1 MKIQINATRMEFF
14 KLRRRL
20 STAVRGHKL
29 LKDKNEGLMRE
40 FLLLVKAYKEARQR
54 VDAGLP
60 NCMKMFVLAQI
71 SSSSQSISTAL
82 EQSKGNLELKIFER
96 NILNIKVSVFDVSVT
111 ESNSYSLIDTPVE
124 LDDAITKLKE
134 YFHNIVKVSELE
146 QSMRMLAKEIE
157 KTRRRVNALE
167 YILIPQL
174 QESIKFIK
182 TKLDEI
188 ERSNISRVMKIKEM
202 LVHRSLT

>member
-1 MKIQINATRMEFF
+1 MEYF
-14 KLRRRL
+14 KLRHRL
-20 STAVRGHKL
+20 SMAVRGHKL
-29 LKDKNEGLMRE
+29 LKDKNEGLIKE
-40 FLLLVKAYKEARQR
+40 FLTLVKAYKEVRQK
-54 VDAGLP
+54 VDEDLP

-167 YILIPQL
+167 YVLIPQL

>member
-1 MKIQINATRMEFF
+1 MKIQISATRMEYF
-14 KLRRRL
+14 KLRHRL
-20 STAVRGHKL
+20 SMAVRGHKL
-29 LKDKNEGLMRE
+29 LKDKNEGLIKE
-40 FLLLVKAYKEARQR
+40 FLTLVKAYKEVRQK
-54 VDAGLP
+54 VDEDLP

-167 YILIPQL
+167 YVLIPQL

>member
-1 MKIQINATRMEFF
+1 MRIQINATRMEFF

-40 FLLLVKAYKEARQR
+40 FLLLVKAYKDARQR
-54 VDAGLP
+54 LDAGLP
-60 NCMKMFVLAQI
+60 NCMKMFVLARI
-71 SSSSQSISTAL
+71 TSSSEIISTAL
-82 EQSKGNLELKIFER
+82 EQSKGELELRISER
-96 NILNIKVSVFDVSVT
+96 SILNIKVPVFDVSVT
-111 ESNSYSLIDTPVE
+111 ENISYSLVDTPVD
-124 LDDAITKLKE
+124 LDGAIVQLKE
-134 YFHNIVKVSELE
+134 FFPYVVRFAELE
-146 QSMRMLAKEIE
+146 QSIRLLAKEIE
-157 KTRRRVNALE
+157 RTRRRVNALE
-167 YILIPQL
+167 YVLIPQL

>member
-40 FLLLVKAYKEARQR
+40 FLLLVKAYKDARHR
-54 VDAGLP
+54 LDAGLP
-60 NCMKMFVLAQI
+60 KCMKMFVLAQI
-71 SSSSQSISTAL
+71 ASSFEIVSAAL
-82 EQSKGNLELKIFER
+82 EQSKGALELRISER
-96 NILNIKVSVFDVSVT
+96 SVLNIKVPVFDVSVT
-111 ESNSYSLIDTPVE
+111 ENISYSLVDTPVD
-124 LDDAITKLKE
+124 LDGAIVQLKE
-134 YFHNIVKVSELE
+134 FFPYVVRFAELE
-146 QSMRMLAKEIE
+146 QSIRLLAREIE

-167 YILIPQL
+167 YVLIPQL

-182 TKLDEI
+182 TKLDEM
-188 ERSNISRVMKIKEM
+188 ERSNISRLMKIKEM
-202 LVHRSLT
+202 LVSKTVV

>member
-40 FLLLVKAYKEARQR
+40 FLPLIKGYKEARQK

-60 NCMKMFVLAQI
+60 KCMKMFVLAQI
-71 SSSSQSISTAL
+71 TSSFEIISTAL
-82 EQSKGNLELKIFER
+82 EQSKGELALRISER
-96 NILNIKVSVFDVSVT
+96 SILNIKAPVFDVSVT
-111 ESNSYSLIDTPVE
+111 ENNSYSLADTPVD
-124 LDDAITKLKE
+124 LDDAIMQLKE
-134 YFHNIVKVSELE
+134 FFPYVVRVAELE
-146 QSMRMLAKEIE
+146 QSIRLLAKETE

-167 YILIPQL
+167 YVLIPQL

-182 TKLDEI
+182 TKLDEL
-188 ERSNISRVMKIKEM
+188 ERSNISRLMKIKEM
-202 LVHRSLT
+202 LVSKTVV

>member
-1 MKIQINATRMEFF
+1 MKIQISATRMEYF
-14 KLRRRL
+14 KLRHRL
-20 STAVRGHKL
+20 SMAVRGHKL
-29 LKDKNEGLMRE
+29 LKDKNEGLIKE
-40 FLLLVKAYKEARQR
+40 FLTLVKAYKEVRQK
-54 VDAGLP
+54 VDEDLP

>member
-1 MKIQINATRMEFF
+1 MEYF
-14 KLRRRL
+14 KLRHRL
-20 STAVRGHKL
+20 SMAVRGHKL
-29 LKDKNEGLMRE
+29 LKDKNEGLIKE
-40 FLLLVKAYKEARQR
+40 FLTLVKAYKEVRQK
-54 VDAGLP
+54 VDEDLP

-124 LDDAITKLKE
+124 LDDAIVKLKDFIP
-134 YFHNIVKVSELE
+134 YLVKVAELE

-167 YILIPQL
+167 YVLIPQL

>member
-1 MKIQINATRMEFF
+1 MEYF
-14 KLRRRL
+14 KLRHRL
-20 STAVRGHKL
+20 SMSVRGHKL
-29 LKDKNEGLMRE
+29 LKDKNDGLIKE
-40 FLLLVKAYKEARQR
+40 FLTLVKAYEEVRQK
-54 VDAGLP
+54 VDEDLP

-96 NILNIKVSVFDVSVT
+96 NILNIKVSVFEVSVT

>member
-1 MKIQINATRMEFF
+1 MEYF
-14 KLRRRL
+14 KLRHRL
-20 STAVRGHKL
+20 SMAVRGHKL
-29 LKDKNEGLMRE
+29 LKDKNEGLIKE
-40 FLLLVKAYKEARQR
+40 FLTLVKAYKEVRQK
-54 VDAGLP
+54 VDEDLP

-96 NILNIKVSVFDVSVT
+96 NILNIKVSVFEVSVT

-124 LDDAITKLKE
+124 LDDAIVKLKDFIP
-134 YFHNIVKVSELE
+134 YLVKVAELE

-167 YILIPQL
+167 YVLIPQL

>member
-40 FLLLVKAYKEARQR
+40 FLPLIKGYKEARQK

-60 NCMKMFVLAQI
+60 KCMKMFVLAQI
-71 SSSSQSISTAL
+71 TSSFEIISTAL
-82 EQSKGNLELKIFER
+82 EQSKGELELRISER
-96 NILNIKVSVFDVSVT
+96 SILNIKAPVFDVSVT
-111 ESNSYSLIDTPVE
+111 ENNSYSLVDTPVN
-124 LDDAITKLKE
+124 LDDAIMKLKE
-134 YFHNIVKVSELE
+134 FFPYVVRVAELE
-146 QSMRMLAKEIE
+146 QSIRLLAKEIE
-157 KTRRRVNALE
+157 KTRRRLNALE
-167 YILIPQL
+167 YVLIPQL

-182 TKLDEI
+182 TKLDEL
-188 ERSNISRVMKIKEM
+188 ERSNISRLMKIKEM
-202 LVHRSLT
+202 LVSKTVV

>member
-1 MKIQINATRMEFF
+1 MEYF
-14 KLRRRL
+14 KLRHRL
-20 STAVRGHKL
+20 SMAVRGHKL
-29 LKDKNEGLMRE
+29 LKDKNEGLIKE
-40 FLLLVKAYKEARQR
+40 FLTLVKAYKEVRQK
-54 VDAGLP
+54 VDEDLP

-124 LDDAITKLKE
+124 LDDAIVKLKDFIP
-134 YFHNIVKVSELE
+134 YLVKVAELE

>member
-1 MKIQINATRMEFF
+1 MEYF
-14 KLRRRL
+14 KLRHRL
-20 STAVRGHKL
+20 SMAVRGHKL
-29 LKDKNEGLMRE
+29 LKDKNEGLIKE
-40 FLLLVKAYKEARQR
+40 FLTLVKAYKEVRQK
-54 VDAGLP
+54 VDEDLP

-96 NILNIKVSVFDVSVT
+96 NILNIKVSVFKVSVT

-167 YILIPQL
+167 YVLIPQL
-174 QESIKFIK
+174 QESINFIK